1 MFKYFK
7 GRDEYNDWI
16 YMDSQERQGNY
27 FLKGAKEILELKN
40 VKPEMKNSL
49 GRLSKRLDSII
60 KDP

>member
-1 MFKYFK
+1 
-7 GRDEYNDWI
+7 
-16 YMDSQERQGNY
+16 MDSQERQGNY